1 MPHVSSR
8 CMRVRYWIYR
18 LQERLYCTEREAVL
32 FSTGLVALA
41 VTLLLRSAATDPEWL
56 VEWSYAEMDSLFE
69 VLAARA
75 DSADNEAY
83 WTPEANLVPAD
94 TIDFPIH
101 LNTATAAHL
110 DALPGVGPA
119 IADRILAER
128 RRVGRFTS
136 VDDLLNVRGIGPKTL
151 EKLRAMV
158 TVRPDSSGSPPHPNR
173 LQPPSPPS

>member
-1 MPHVSSR
+1 
-8 CMRVRYWIYR
+8 MRVRYWIYR

-41 VTLLLRSAATDPEWL
+41 VTLVLRSASADPEWL

-75 DSADNEAY
+75 DSADNEVF

-101 LNTATAAHL
+101 LNTATAVHL

-119 IADRILAER
+119 IADRILTER
-128 RRVGRFTS
+128 RRVGHFRS

-151 EKLRAMV
+151 QKLRPLV
-158 TVRPDSSGSPPHPNR
+158 TIAPDSVQTDPPAPSDSSGTR
-173 LQPPSPPS
+173 LPPPSPPS